1 MAGMSGYVLK
11 VLGNVTDDTA
21 LLLNNEELGML
32 KDMVTQFPNSARVW
46 QAWAELLEKQ
56 LRLEAEA
63 EVAAQAPQAPPAEA
77 RSVSVWVV
85 SEEANVLGVWR
96 AEALGARHLWQLI
109 SHDAPVFAKRY
120 EMAEWVLD
128 GALADLEALERELP
142 SMDDMQWELVVYGA
156 KRLRHC
162 APMVAR
168 ALAAAGLMGEEVGDA
183 E

>member
-1 MAGMSGYVLK
+1 MLTEKGLAEVRTSI
-11 VLGNVTDDTA
+11 TA
-21 LLLNNEELGML
+21 LRHDGMPETIGGRTRNHVRALLADRDAL
-32 KDMVTQFPNSARVW
+32 A
-46 QAWAELLEKQ
+46 
-56 LRLEAEA
+56 A
-63 EVAAQAPQAPPAEA
+63 EVAAQAPPAEA

-109 SHDAPVFAKRY
+109 LHDAPVFAKRY

-162 APMVAR
+162 APMVAK
-168 ALAAAGLMGEEVGDA
+168 ALAAAGLMGEEVGAA

>member
-1 MAGMSGYVLK
+1 MLSENVVAAIRRDLGADSPSHAGWWPVCAAKL
-11 VLGNVTDDTA
+11 LADRDA
-21 LLLNNEELGML
+21 L
-32 KDMVTQFPNSARVW
+32 A
-46 QAWAELLEKQ
+46 
-56 LRLEAEA
+56 A
-63 EVAAQAPQAPPAEA
+63 EVAAQAPQPAEA

-162 APMVAR
+162 APMVAK